1 MCLYR
6 YHFNYYIYGKEFFI
20 MGIRLTIEG
29 AETISLDEHSI
40 ETCKFLTDTPD
51 DSNAR
56 STDVVNTM
64 ILTGRILTAVDGD
77 AADDTM
83 KIAKW
88 SVVRAESSDSYRKAT
103 VEIVSANQIVRK
115 VHFPNAFVVDY
126 QERYGDTEGIGEFT
140 LVIRQKKDKFELT
153 TIDGGYSF

>member
-1 MCLYR
+1 
-6 YHFNYYIYGKEFFI
+6 

-29 AETISLDEHSI
+29 AETISLNEHSI
-40 ETCKFLTDTPD
+40 MTCQFLTDTPD

-56 STDVVNTM
+56 STDVVNTLV
-64 ILTGRILTAVDGD
+64 LTGKILTAVDGD
-77 AADDTM
+77 VSDDTM

-88 SVVRAESSDSYRKAT
+88 SCVRAESADSYRQAT

-115 VHFPNAFVVDY
+115 VFFPNAFVVDY
-126 QERYGDTEGIGEFT
+126 SESYGDTEGVGEFK

-153 TIDGGYSF
+153 TIEGGYSF